1 MKKVFIFIGIVSL
14 AVAGYLYV
22 LLFGSNTGDFSD
34 KIFLFIPTGSSYVE
48 LLENMDSNH
57 VVKDIHSFD
66 KMARRIGLPSSIH
79 PGKYQIKAGMGNFTI
94 AQILKG
100 GKQSPVKLVINKL
113 RTKEDV
119 VRKICGSLEADST
132 EMRLLFSD
140 TSFLNKYEIDSNQI
154 QAIILP
160 DTYQFY
166 WNTGSRKAMEKIA
179 RNYIKFWTNDR
190 KQKAQKMNLSVPQII
205 TLASVVEEETN
216 KEEDKPKIASTYLNR
231 LRKGMPLQADP
242 TLKYAIGDFTLKRLF
257 QKHMRYASPYNTYLN
272 AGLPPGPICTPS
284 TNTIDAVLDAPTT
297 DYLYFCAREDLK
309 GYSNFATT
317 YTEHL
322 ANAKKYQDALNARGI
337 R

>member
-14 AVAGYLYV
+14 VVAGYLYV